1 MIKNETFEKHVCK
14 KCEGKCCHDG
24 LYVTKKE
31 YELLAKGYKEIFE
44 CEEFMNG
51 YIAKGK
57 KCSFLSDTGC
67 IIPEKDRFIECKLF
81 PLEIAALDKLIINEE
96 AKTKCMGL
104 NDFTTKE
111 YYEKGYELL
120 KEYVSK
126 KLLTQDDV
134 DSILN
139 NEFEL

>member
-1 MIKNETFEKHVCK
+1 MIKNKTFEMHVCQ
-14 KCEGKCCHDG
+14 KCAGKCCHEG
-24 LYVTKKE
+24 LYVTKRE
-31 YELLAKGYKEIFE
+31 YELLDKEYKDIFE

-51 YIAKGK
+51 YRARGK
-57 KCSFLSDTGC
+57 KCSFLSNTGC

-120 KEYVSK
+120 NEYVLK
-126 KLLTQDDV
+126 GLLTQDDV

-139 NEFEL
+139 NEYEL

>member
-1 MIKNETFEKHVCK
+1 M
-14 KCEGKCCHDG
+14 DG
-24 LYVTKKE
+24 YR
-31 YELLAKGYKEIFE
+31 
-44 CEEFMNG
+44 
-51 YIAKGK
+51 AKGK

-120 KEYVSK
+120 NEYVSK

-134 DSILN
+134 NSILN
-139 NEFEL
+139 NEYEL